1 MALMDLWI
9 LSVSHF
15 HHWSFCK
22 RVIISGEN
30 RLRISFA
37 GIPPTTEYG
46 STSFVT
52 TARVPIIAPSPIVN
66 PSHDYCVI
74 SNPHII
80 ADYDI
85 AFVVPCRS
93 DIRFR

>member
-52 TARVPIIAPSPIVN
+52 TARVPIIAPSPIVT
-66 PSHDYCVI
+66 PA
-74 SNPHII
+74 II
-80 ADYDI
+80 TASYPI
-85 AFVVPCRS
+85 PVS
-93 DIRFR
+93 